1 MKKLLLT
8 SLMLLLVLSGCD
20 KKNNKN
26 EVETLTA
33 DWVVESYSTFLKNG
47 TTVKD
52 VLTIADIINS
62 EDLKSKYNL
71 VVNFMNEV
79 EEQKVA
85 TLSLKCLKYSDEYRT
100 CINGS
105 EKIQINGKP
114 ITIYEGEYYTSPTV
128 TKKFYSYFRM
138 DGEYLYYL
146 SSLGFYET
154 GRVGLYDLN
163 GEKLLTEN
171 NAIEKYFT
179 TNVELVDVYPMIEGQ
194 YFIYHT
200 CDIEKQKIMK
210 HKFNLTTKIGSVDE
224 TIDGYCNTR
233 QSFFTKN
240 TQLK

>member
-1 MKKLLLT
+1 MLGGNMKKLLLT

-33 DWVVESYSTFLKNG
+33 DGVVESYSTFLKNG

-62 EDLKSKYNL
+62 EDVKSKYNL

-100 CINGS
+100 CITGS

-114 ITIYEGEYYTSPTV
+114 ITI
-128 TKKFYSYFRM
+128 
-138 DGEYLYYL
+138 
-146 SSLGFYET
+146 
-154 GRVGLYDLN
+154 
-163 GEKLLTEN
+163 
-171 NAIEKYFT
+171 
-179 TNVELVDVYPMIEGQ
+179 
-194 YFIYHT
+194 
-200 CDIEKQKIMK
+200 
-210 HKFNLTTKIGSVDE
+210 
-224 TIDGYCNTR
+224 
-233 QSFFTKN
+233 
-240 TQLK
+240 